1 MKKTVFTFTCIS
13 LIFAVVF
20 LFVVCTGS
28 FAAEPIKMKIGLS
41 NEPGSPRVRGA
52 ELFGKLIKERTNGQV
67 EVKVYPSSQ
76 LGATRQMFEQI
87 QMGSLECTLTPT
99 SYFGAFSRMITIVDL
114 PFIFPDIK
122 TYYKVMTGP
131 FGDELSQETQK
142 AKMEA
147 LAFWTA
153 GWKQFTANFPVRKP
167 IDFKG
172 HKVRVMPSP
181 ALMEQ
186 YRSYGA
192 TPVPI
197 DLSELYNALQLGTV
211 DAQENMLYRI
221 EEMKYYEVQ
230 KYITISNHALMPEII
245 VVGKAWWDKL
255 PQDIQKKMTATFR
268 EIAPEEAKWIEE
280 DDARAL
286 KTFEKHGNIIY
297 RLTPEEWKEFQKLAP
312 PVWDKFVAEY
322 GGKSGYYLEKLKAA
336 IAAAK

>member
-1 MKKTVFTFTCIS
+1 MKRTGS
-13 LIFAVVF
+13 LLSFITLLCAAV
-20 LFVVCTGS
+20 LFVPSAGS

-41 NEPGSPRVRGA
+41 NEPGSPRVKGA

-122 TYYKVMTGP
+122 TYYKVMSGP
-131 FGDELSQETQK
+131 FGDELAQETHK
-142 AKMEA
+142 AKMES

-153 GWKQFTANFPVRKP
+153 GWKQFTSNFPVRKP
-167 IDFKG
+167 GDFKG

-197 DLSELYNALQLGTV
+197 DLAELYNALQLGTV

-245 VVGKAWWDKL
+245 VVSKMWWDKL
-255 PQDIQKKMTATFR
+255 PQDIQKKMATIFR

-286 KTFEKHGNIIY
+286 KTFEKHGNIMY
-297 RLTPEEWKEFQKLAP
+297 RLTPAEWKEFQKLAP

-336 IAAAK
+336 IAVAQ